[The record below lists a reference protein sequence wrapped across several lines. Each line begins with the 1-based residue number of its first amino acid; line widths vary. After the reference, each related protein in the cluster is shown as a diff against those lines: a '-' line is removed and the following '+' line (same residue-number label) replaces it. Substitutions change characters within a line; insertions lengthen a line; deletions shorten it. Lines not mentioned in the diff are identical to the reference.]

1 MNKVRDPKVFGV
13 GQQRSPKRSKVAVLN
28 KLAQFRA
35 KRGLTAIELAK
46 KIDVSRQT
54 IYAMEAGTYVP
65 NTLLALKLAHVL
77 EVKVED
83 LFCLEGTEVPVA
95 SENAELLPAEQEAQP
110 GLPVQLCEVN
120 EKLVAVLPA
129 PTAWS
134 LPPADAVLLEAGRR
148 RGKAKVQLFQREEKQ
163 FRKRLLIAGC
173 DPGISVLLRHLQREG
188 VEAVVAYRNSSQSL
202 HLLKDSL
209 IHVAGSHLRDEA
221 TGESNLPVVRKQF
234 PKDSVAV
241 ISYAI
246 WQEGIVIARSNPK
259 SIKGIDDLTRKNV
272 VIVNRELGSG
282 SRNLL
287 DSHLRRAGIVPNA
300 VKGYDRIA
308 SGHLPAAWQVKN
320 GLADCCLATKI
331 AASVF
336 GLDFIPLESERYDLV
351 IQNQNLSHPGVQV
364 LLETLGR
371 TAFRRELEGLGGYDT
386 TISGNRLV

>member
-1 MNKVRDPKVFGV
+1 M
-13 GQQRSPKRSKVAVLN
+13 AVLN
-28 KLAQFRA
+28 NLAQFRA
-35 KRGLTAIELAK
+35 KRGLTAIELAQ
-46 KIDVSRQT
+46 KIEVSRQT

-65 NTLLALKLAHVL
+65 NTLLALKLAQVL
-77 EVKVED
+77 ELRVED
-83 LFCLEGTEVPVA
+83 LFHLEGTEAPA
-95 SENAELLPAEQEAQP
+95 LSQNAELLPADQEAQP

-120 EKLVAVLPA
+120 ERLVAVLPA

-134 LPPADAVLLEAGRR
+134 LPPADAVLIEAGKRPGR
-148 RGKAKVQLFQREEKQ
+148 AKVQLFQREEKQ

-202 HLLKDSL
+202 NLLKESL

-241 ISYAI
+241 ISYAL
-246 WQEGIVIARSNPK
+246 WQEGIVIARGNPK
-259 SIKGIDDLTRKNV
+259 NIKGIDDLTRRNV
-272 VIVNRELGSG
+272 SIVNREPGSG

-287 DSHLRRAGIVPNA
+287 DSRLRRAGIVPKA
-300 VKGYDRIA
+300 VKGYEQIA

-320 GLADCCLATKI
+320 GLADCCLATQT
-331 AASVF
+331 AACVF

-351 IQNQNLSHPGVQV
+351 IQNQNLSHPGVQI
-364 LLETLGR
+364 LLDTLGR

-386 TISGNRLV
+386 TISGNRLI

>member
-1 MNKVRDPKVFGV
+1 M
-13 GQQRSPKRSKVAVLN
+13 AVLN
-28 KLAQFRA
+28 SLAQFRA
-35 KRGLTAIELAK
+35 KRGLSAIEIAK

-65 NTLLALKLAHVL
+65 NTLLALKLAQVL

-83 LFCLEGTEVPVA
+83 LFQLEDTEAPA
-95 SENAELLPAEQEAQP
+95 LNETAELLPPEQEAQP
-110 GLPVQLCEVN
+110 GLPVQLCEVD
-120 EKLVAVLPA
+120 EKLVAVLHAPA
-129 PTAWS
+129 VWS
-134 LPPADAVLLEAGRR
+134 LPPADAVLIESGKRP
-148 RGKAKVQLFQREEKQ
+148 GKAKVQLFQREEKQ

-202 HLLKDSL
+202 NLLKESL

-221 TGESNLPVVRKQF
+221 TGESNLPVIRKQF

-246 WQEGIVIARSNPK
+246 WQEGIVVARGNPK
-259 SIKGIDDLTRKNV
+259 NIRGIEDLTRKNV

-287 DSHLRRAGIVPNA
+287 DSHLRRAGIAPKA
-300 VKGYDRIA
+300 VKGYEEIA
-308 SGHLPAAWQVKN
+308 SGHLPAAWQVRN
-320 GLADCCLATKI
+320 GFADCCLATKT
-331 AASVF
+331 AACVF
-336 GLDFIPLESERYDLV
+336 GLNFIPLESERYDLV
-351 IQNQNLSHPGVQV
+351 IQNHNLNHPGVQI
-364 LLETLGR
+364 LLDTLGR